1 METGDINRKEFDMI
15 FILLGPPGAG
25 KGTYSEKLIDIYG
38 IPQISTG
45 DILRAAVKEGTD
57 MGEEAKAYMDKGVLV
72 PDEVIVGIV
81 EDRIKQDDCKNGF
94 LLDGFP
100 RTVEQADALEFIF
113 KKNNLKLDRVIN
125 IEVKEDV
132 LFKRLTGRRLCK
144 NCGASYNVNTMPP
157 KNVGL
162 CDKCGGPLYQRDDD
176 KEDVIANR
184 LKVYERQTEP
194 LIDYY
199 RKKGILRDVNASEGT
214 VGEIVEKI
222 RKELE

>member
-1 METGDINRKEFDMI
+1 MI

-25 KGTYSEKLIDIYG
+25 KGTYSAKLIDVYG

-45 DILRAAVKEGTD
+45 DILRAAVKEGTEL
-57 MGEEAKAYMDKGVLV
+57 GKEAKDYMDKGLLV

-81 EDRIKQDDCKNGF
+81 EDRIKQEDCRKGF

-113 KKNNLKLDRVIN
+113 KKNNLKLDSVIN
-125 IEVKEDV
+125 IKVNEEV

-144 NCGASYNVNTMPP
+144 NCGGNFNVNTMPP

-162 CDKCGGPLYQRDDD
+162 CDHCGGSLYQRDDD

-184 LKVYERQTEP
+184 LKVYDNQTAP
-194 LIDYY
+194 LIEYY
-199 RKKGILRDVNASEGT
+199 SKKGVMKDIEASEGSI
-214 VGEIVEKI
+214 EDIVANIQKA
-222 RKELE
+222 LEG

>member
-1 METGDINRKEFDMI
+1 MI

-25 KGTYSEKLIDIYG
+25 KGTYSAKLIDIYG

-45 DILRAAVKEGTD
+45 DILRAAVKEGTEL
-57 MGEEAKAYMDKGVLV
+57 GKEAKDYMDKGLLV

-81 EDRIKQDDCKNGF
+81 EDRIKQDDCRKGF

-113 KKNNLKLDRVIN
+113 KKNNLKLDSVIN
-125 IEVKEDV
+125 IQVNEEV

-144 NCGASYNVNTMPP
+144 NCGGNFNVNTMPP

-162 CDKCGGPLYQRDDD
+162 CDHCGGSLYQRDDD

-184 LKVYERQTEP
+184 LKVYDNQTAP
-194 LIDYY
+194 LIEYY
-199 RKKGILRDVNASEGT
+199 SKKGVMKDIEASEGSI
-214 VGEIVEKI
+214 EDIVANIQKA
-222 RKELE
+222 LEG